1 MSDQAEQR
9 KAVAERAIRLLDLT
23 SLGDNDDVETVSTL
37 CNRALTA
44 PGPLAAVCIWPRFI
58 TEARGLLEH
67 SGIRVAAVANF
78 PAGGD
83 DIAEAVK
90 QTEDIVNNGA
100 DEVDLVMPY
109 SRWLAGDTAVALDMI
124 SLCKK
129 TCGDRVLLKVIL
141 ETGRLGE
148 TKKIY
153 EASRDAIAAG
163 ADFIKTSTGKVEVSA
178 TLEAAETMLQAI
190 KDSGPQTS
198 RDVGFK
204 AAGGIRDTE
213 TAGQY
218 LALADRIMGE
228 GWADPHHFRFGA
240 SGLLDDLL
248 AALGVA
254 SAPADMSRTY

>member
-23 SLGDNDDVETVSTL
+23 SLGDDDDVETVSAL

-44 PGPLAAVCIWPRFI
+44 PGPVAAVCIWPRFV

-78 PAGGD
+78 PAGAD
-83 DIAEAVK
+83 DIAEAAK
-90 QTEDIVNNGA
+90 QTEDIVNNGG

-109 SRWLAGDTAVALDMI
+109 RRWLAGDTALACEMVAA
-124 SLCKK
+124 CKEM
-129 TCGDRVLLKVIL
+129 CGDHVLLKVIL
-141 ETGRLGE
+141 ETGRLGDP
-148 TKKIY
+148 KKIY

-190 KDSGPQTS
+190 KDSGKN
-198 RDVGFK
+198 VGFK

-228 GWADPHHFRFGA
+228 GWADPRHFRFGA

-254 SAPADMSRTY
+254 SAPADRSRTY

>member
-23 SLGDNDDVETVSTL
+23 SLGDKDDDAVVSAL
-37 CNRALTA
+37 CNRALAA
-44 PGPLAAVCIWPRFI
+44 PGPLAAVCIWPRFV

-83 DIAEAVK
+83 DLDEAVK
-90 QTEDIVNNGA
+90 QTEDIVNNGG

-109 SRWLAGDTAVALDMI
+109 NRWLAGDTAAALDMI
-124 SLCKK
+124 ALCKK
-129 TCGDRVLLKVIL
+129 ACGDHVLLKVIL

-178 TLEAAETMLQAI
+178 TLEAAEVMLQAI
-190 KDSGPQTS
+190 KDSAM
-198 RDVGFK
+198 DVGFK

-228 GWADPHHFRFGA
+228 GWADPRHFRFGA

-248 AALGVA
+248 AVLGVA
-254 SAPADMSRTY
+254 SAPADVSRTY

>member
-9 KAVAERAIRLLDLT
+9 KAVAQRAIRLLDLT
-23 SLGDNDDVETVSTL
+23 SLGDKDDDAVVSAL
-37 CNRALTA
+37 CNRALSA
-44 PGPLAAVCIWPRFI
+44 PGPLAAVCIWPSFI
-58 TEARGLLEH
+58 TLARGLLEH
-67 SGIRVAAVANF
+67 SGVRIAAVANF

-83 DIAEAVK
+83 DIAAAVRE
-90 QTEDIVNNGA
+90 TEDIVNNGG

-109 SRWLAGDTAVALDMI
+109 RRWLAGDTAVACEMVAA
-124 SLCKK
+124 CKE
-129 TCGDRVLLKVIL
+129 TCGDHVLLKVIL
-141 ETGRLGE
+141 ETGELRDPAI
-148 TKKIY
+148 IY
-153 EASRDAIAAG
+153 DATTALIIAG
-163 ADFIKTSTGKVEVSA
+163 ADFVKTSTGKVEVSA

-190 KDSGPQTS
+190 KDSGM
-198 RDVGFK
+198 DVGFK

-213 TAGQY
+213 AAAQY

-228 GWADPHHFRFGA
+228 GWADPRHFRFGA